1 MPTYRKGVPT
11 CSTNAMSR
19 SQIDRLTRRI
29 EALQAQRKP
38 PEQRIFT
45 VLVGNHMRTDEEI
58 ARFCAEHGVTDS
70 DLLIAEI
77 LVPFETRPG
86 ETAKDAYER
95 ELRHMARN
103 DDPGHKSQEA
113 LPDTA

>member
-1 MPTYRKGVPT
+1 
-11 CSTNAMSR
+11 MSR

-29 EALQAQRKP
+29 EALEAQRKP
-38 PEQRIFT
+38 PEQRSF
-45 VLVGNHMRTDEEI
+45 VLVVRNHMRKDEEI

-70 DLLIAEI
+70 DLLIAQV

-95 ELRHMARN
+95 ELRHGEKR
-103 DDPGHKSQEA
+103 
-113 LPDTA
+113 